1 MADHDIYKDHFIF
14 YILQFCY
21 AFNTAPAF
29 SHIKRE
35 AERISHKD
43 STVVQDLTQVPAV
56 YSSSVFKDR
65 AIDITSQPMNSVS
78 DNADSHTFAKI
89 KDTHKPCVIDY
100 TQMHDGLRK
109 HHSNIETDD
118 LNDTP
123 GGAIVMLNQKHVLK
137 LEDEDENADDSVLYH
152 DYVQPC
158 DKMKEDQDVEAGD
171 THHDNKAIE
180 MEREET
186 KHDTIDFHA
195 LCEIMRKHKVH
206 DIGVHELR
214 SAFCAYADGNKK
226 DALIAD
232 TIDAYYCSN
241 DELLPSSN
249 AISIVSLCDDG
260 TRRRAIYEIILFQYF
275 E

>member
-65 AIDITSQPMNSVS
+65 A
-78 DNADSHTFAKI
+78 
-89 KDTHKPCVIDY
+89 IDY

-186 KHDTIDFHA
+186 KHDTIDFHS

-206 DIGVHELR
+206 DIGIHELR